1 MRLFDTIPNEDIAAA
16 LREIHARPHCLTAAG
31 MTGTAATDDEDL
43 TPANTTTYT
52 INNIIYSQASE
63 RIDISATTAGLAATA
78 GTAGAIQAAATYC
91 CYLITIDATTTWDCL
106 KGDDATT
113 AALALKSLPAPAAD
127 TCPVAIWTVANTT
140 NPFIVG
146 TTKDSA
152 TGVSMTFIDLV
163 DIPYGYGEG
172 AVYLD
177 TADEV

>member
-1 MRLFDTIPNEDIAAA
+1 MRLYDSVPNEDIAAA
-16 LREIHARPHCLTAAG
+16 LRELHARPRCLTKAG
-31 MTGTAATDDEDL
+31 MTGTAATDDENL
-43 TPANTTTYT
+43 TPANTTTYV
-52 INNIIYSQASE
+52 INNIFYSQASE
-63 RIDISATTAGLAATA
+63 VIDISGTTAGLAATA

-91 CYLITIDATTTWDCL
+91 CYLITIDADTTWDCL
-106 KGDDATT
+106 KGEDAAT
-113 AALALKSLPAPAAD
+113 AALALVSLPAPADD

-152 TGVSMTFIDLV
+152 AGVSMTFIDLY

-177 TADEV
+177 AADE